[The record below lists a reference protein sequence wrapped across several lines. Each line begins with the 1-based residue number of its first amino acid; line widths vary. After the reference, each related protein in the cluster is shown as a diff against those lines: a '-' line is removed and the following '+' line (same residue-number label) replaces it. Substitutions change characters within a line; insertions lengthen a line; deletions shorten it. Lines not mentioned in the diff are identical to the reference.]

1 MNTTL
6 EESRIPDSTTDGSA
20 GKHEERSWEGFVNA
34 RTADEFCRAWLGLLC
49 AQLANARAAAILVE
63 NSEAGA
69 YVPIAVWPEPVP
81 DLSRLSDVVGRAIN
95 EKRAVVQAGEPERAS
110 STDIAFPVFVEDSV
124 VAIIA
129 LDLNGSGTQVQAA
142 LRHIHWGSAWLSNL
156 FARRDWDE
164 AVKGRERISAV
175 MDAVATALRPGK
187 FQQVIF
193 EVCNDLRHR
202 LACSRVAIGLVDQST
217 VRLAALS
224 EAATFEKGTPLSKA
238 YVAAMEEVHDH
249 GSVVSQVLAASV
261 TDAVAN
267 DTWPRHIDLLTQSG
281 ATRVI
286 SFPMFHGTACVGV
299 ITLERA
305 EGDAFNEADHVWLD
319 AFATLFT
326 SIVEQRRAAERS
338 SFGRLLHEARELQV
352 RLFGPGHLL
361 WKTAGSV
368 IILLVAIMVL
378 LHVEYRVAAKTVI
391 EGDIQRVAAAPFEG
405 FIGSSHVRAGDTV
418 RKGQILARLDDRDLI
433 VEQARWASERDQ
445 YDNKLREAMANH
457 DLTAV
462 QVVGAQ
468 LRQAEAQLALVTE
481 KISRASLVAP
491 YDGVVVSGDL
501 SQQIGTPVESGKKLF
516 EIAPLQRYRVILQ
529 VDEREIRHVTIGQKG
544 HLVISGIAGAP
555 MPFTVAKVTSVATA
569 QDGKNFF
576 RVEAQLQQ
584 VSDRLRPG
592 MEGVGKVEV
601 GERQLWWIVTHG
613 FTDWMRLALWRWSL

>member
-6 EESRIPDSTTDGSA
+6 EDSTAPGQTASA
-20 GKHEERSWEGFVNA
+20 TRPGQEDRSWDGFVHA
-34 RTADEFCRAWLGLLC
+34 RTADEFCKAWLVLLC
-49 AQLANARAAAILVE
+49 AQMVNARAAAILVE
-63 NSEAGA
+63 NSDAGA

-81 DLSRLSDVVGRAIN
+81 DLSRLSDVVGQAIN
-95 EKRAVVQAGEPERAS
+95 EKRSVVQADEGQQSAS
-110 STDIAFPVFVEDSV
+110 TFIAYPVFVEDKV

-129 LDLNGSGTQVQAA
+129 LDMNGPVTHVQTA
-142 LRHIHWGSAWLSNL
+142 LRQMHWGSAWLSNL

-164 AVKGRERISAV
+164 AIHGRERVSAV
-175 MDAVATALRPGK
+175 MESIAIALRPGK
-187 FQQVIF
+187 FQQVLF

-202 LACSRVAIGLVDQST
+202 LGCSRVAIGLVDQSV

-224 EAATFEKGTPLSKA
+224 EAATFEKGSPLSRA
-238 YVAAMEEVHDH
+238 YAAAMEEVLDH
-249 GSVVSQVLAASV
+249 GAVVSCATTV
-261 TDAVAN
+261 TTAGMTLN
-267 DTWPRHIDLLTQSG
+267 EWPRHADLLEQSG
-281 ATRVI
+281 ASRVFSI
-286 SFPMFHGTACVGV
+286 PMLHGMDCIGV
-299 ITLERA
+299 ITLERT
-305 EGDAFNEADHVWLD
+305 GDTVFNEADHIWMD

-326 SIVEQRRAAERS
+326 SIAEQRRAAERS
-338 SFGRLLHEARELQV
+338 SIGRLAHEAKELQV

-361 WKTAGSV
+361 WKTAGSLMV
-368 IILLVAIMVL
+368 LFVAIMVL

-481 KISRASLVAP
+481 KINRASLVAP

-544 HLVISGIAGAP
+544 RLVISGIAGDP
-555 MPFTVAKVTSVATA
+555 LPFTVAKVTSVATA

-576 RVEAQLQQ
+576 RVEAQLQHA
-584 VSDRLRPG
+584 SERLRPG

-601 GERQLWWIVTHG
+601 GERQLWWIVTHS
-613 FTDWMRLALWRWSL
+613 FTDWLRLALWRWSL